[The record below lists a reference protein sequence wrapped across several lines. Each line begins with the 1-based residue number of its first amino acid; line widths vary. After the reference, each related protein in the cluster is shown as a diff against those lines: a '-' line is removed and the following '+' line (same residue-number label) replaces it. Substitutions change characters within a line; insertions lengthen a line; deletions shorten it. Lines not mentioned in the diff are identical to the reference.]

1 MKFARWCVT
10 CYICICFFE
19 EKRTNKGLFITKN
32 VIFAPSVILCN
43 RFLAAIGGN
52 IYFCIVRTDN
62 PIVERFKKIK
72 KMKKLI
78 LMSIM
83 AVVCL
88 MTASAQ
94 KTVVSQSNQNIY
106 NAVEQMPEFPGGMPA
121 MMEFL
126 QTNIKYPK
134 DAIKQNV
141 GGRVMVMFVVETDG
155 SLSNV
160 RVARK
165 VFPSL
170 DAEAVRV
177 VKAMPKWKPGKEK
190 GRAVRVNFTMPV
202 VFSIKK

>member
-1 MKFARWCVT
+1 
-10 CYICICFFE
+10 
-19 EKRTNKGLFITKN
+19 
-32 VIFAPSVILCN
+32 
-43 RFLAAIGGN
+43 
-52 IYFCIVRTDN
+52 
-62 PIVERFKKIK
+62 
-72 KMKKLI
+72 
-78 LMSIM
+78 MSMM

-94 KTVVSQSNQNIY
+94 KTIVSQSKQNVY
-106 NAVEQMPEFPGGMPA
+106 DAVEQMPEFPGGMPA

-141 GGRVMVMFVVETDG
+141 GGRVMVMFVVEPDG

>member
-1 MKFARWCVT
+1 
-10 CYICICFFE
+10 
-19 EKRTNKGLFITKN
+19 
-32 VIFAPSVILCN
+32 
-43 RFLAAIGGN
+43 
-52 IYFCIVRTDN
+52 
-62 PIVERFKKIK
+62 
-72 KMKKLI
+72 
-78 LMSIM
+78 MSIM
-83 AVVCL
+83 ALVCL

-94 KTVVSQSNQNIY
+94 KTVVSQSNQSVY
-106 NAVEQMPEFPGGMPA
+106 NAVDQMPEFPGGMPA

-190 GRAVRVNFTMPV
+190 GRVVRVNFTMPIA
-202 VFSIKK
+202 FSIKK